1 MLRVLLRLLL
11 RMPRSV
17 LVKLSSRTASVS
29 MLAPRLG
36 LNGLASGLGEP
47 ECLYVCMYVERER
60 EREKK
65 SICWSIRMNKTKLEV
80 P

>member
-17 LVKLSSRTASVS
+17 LVRLSSRTASVS

-36 LNGLASGLGEP
+36 LNGLASGVGKP
-47 ECLYVCMYVERER
+47 ECVFQL
-60 EREKK
+60 
-65 SICWSIRMNKTKLEV
+65 S
-80 P
+80 